1 MIAMSVMVTGNSKS
15 NKGGTV
21 SMQPSLLTEHSCNSS
36 YLQNAIKA
44 YILEP
49 QSALL
54 KNVHL

>member
-1 MIAMSVMVTGNSKS
+1 MVTGKFQEQQQRYSVNAA
-15 NKGGTV
+15 
-21 SMQPSLLTEHSCNSS
+21 LLTEHSCNSS

-44 YILEP
+44 CILEP